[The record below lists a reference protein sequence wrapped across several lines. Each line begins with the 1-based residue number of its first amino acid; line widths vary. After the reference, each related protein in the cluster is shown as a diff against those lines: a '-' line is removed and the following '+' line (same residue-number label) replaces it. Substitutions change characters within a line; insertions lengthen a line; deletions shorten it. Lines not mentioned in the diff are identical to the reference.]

1 MTNKLLRFVF
11 LMMCVA
17 CLNPGYAASKGIL
30 KSNGDGVYEDTPVS
44 IVWDFNTIDTYAEV
58 TSVSEPDAISIT
70 SFNLG
75 ECSVTGVEDGSNVN
89 VTFVKIQPKND
100 ANDMVEWYVKPAKG
114 VTFTPTHVSGYIQ
127 RFGTDA
133 ENGVTVSAKL
143 ADGTLETL
151 GNYTAARNRKTQAED
166 KFGKNANYTQ
176 QFDITLTEEQQ
187 AKLASADGFTLVA
200 TVGVGNAKQ
209 GGFSDIHID
218 GKLNGSTRGP
228 VFSNADA
235 TIAWAFES
243 SSEDAPVVTPDG
255 AFSLNSFSV
264 GDGLIE
270 VAGKSAKEW
279 GSFVGFQP
287 KSKEAGASAGNAIE
301 WKVVPAKGLTFT
313 PLKVSGKLC
322 RFGTDGGNMDITVR
336 TSEGVEKVLA
346 TALIPPRDNKTT
358 AEDKHGSNEKYTPSF
373 EFVLDDPTLATTSGF
388 SLVIN
393 IYNLDKRKPVSATS
407 RFLVQSTARCFR

>member
-143 ADGTLETL
+143 ADR
-151 GNYTAARNRKTQAED
+151 YSRNTWQL
-166 KFGKNANYTQ
+166 Y
-176 QFDITLTEEQQ
+176 
-187 AKLASADGFTLVA
+187 
-200 TVGVGNAKQ
+200 
-209 GGFSDIHID
+209 
-218 GKLNGSTRGP
+218 
-228 VFSNADA
+228 
-235 TIAWAFES
+235 
-243 SSEDAPVVTPDG
+243 
-255 AFSLNSFSV
+255 
-264 GDGLIE
+264 
-270 VAGKSAKEW
+270 
-279 GSFVGFQP
+279 
-287 KSKEAGASAGNAIE
+287 
-301 WKVVPAKGLTFT
+301 
-313 PLKVSGKLC
+313 
-322 RFGTDGGNMDITVR
+322 
-336 TSEGVEKVLA
+336 
-346 TALIPPRDNKTT
+346 
-358 AEDKHGSNEKYTPSF
+358 
-373 EFVLDDPTLATTSGF
+373 
-388 SLVIN
+388 
-393 IYNLDKRKPVSATS
+393 
-407 RFLVQSTARCFR
+407 RCS